1 MALDATQKAQLC
13 RILQVTPSQLDSQI
27 EWLGT
32 GFTATH
38 ELAVEDEIARWFE
51 DGKGAKFT
59 RIVDK
64 ETNYGAVIDPEKE
77 KNDIRKNI
85 AILFERPDWA
95 TSGSGTGA
103 RLQRA

>member
-38 ELAVEDEIARWFE
+38 ELAVEDEIETWESIKSDFTNIHPNL
-51 DGKGAKFT
+51 KNFGAEIKFN
-59 RIVDK
+59 D
-64 ETNYGAVIDPEKE
+64 A
-77 KNDIRKNI
+77 KNEVRKNI

-95 TSGSGTGA
+95 GVGSSG